1 MSVSTAP
8 GSASTDAGTIDE
20 MGPIDFY
27 AIEFPNQ
34 HFSGEGLPYFL
45 DLVDRGIVRLL
56 DLVVIAKD
64 NNGAVSRLNVVE
76 AGPNLAVFEG
86 ATSGLL
92 DDEDIVAAGEAIAP
106 GSAAVLMVIENRW
119 AAPFARA
126 LRRGGAQLVASARLP
141 IQAIL
146 AALDAAES
154 KA

>member
-8 GSASTDAGTIDE
+8 SSGTAEVGPIEE

-27 AIEFPNQ
+27 AIEFPHQ
-34 HFSGEGLPYFL
+34 HFSGEALPYFV

-64 NNGAVSRLNVVE
+64 NDGTVKRLTVVE

-92 DDEDIVAAGEAIAP
+92 DDEDVVAAGEAIAP
-106 GSAAVLMVIENRW
+106 DSAAVLMVIENRW
-119 AAPFARA
+119 AAPFAMA

-141 IQAIL
+141 VQAIL
-146 AALDAAES
+146 AALDASES